1 MKNLILG
8 LALVVGVCAC
18 STPAQKNAVS
28 DGAATG
34 AKTEG
39 CAGACEG
46 AKAPCC
52 EEKAGEAKT
61 CPGMKVQ
68 G

>member
-1 MKNLILG
+1 MKNLVLG
-8 LALVVGVCAC
+8 LALVAGICAC

-28 DGAATG
+28 DGATG
-34 AKTEG
+34 AKPEA
-39 CAGACEG
+39 CAGSCEG
-46 AKAPCC
+46 AKASCC

-61 CPGMKVQ
+61 CTGMKKVQ